1 MIHEA
6 GTHDIGLRLR
16 CGRIGSQTNA
26 KTQVIFLV
34 LKSVKLAL
42 NQASISVKPETNQ
55 SYVRLVIR
63 HLRRRQR
70 KRHSLKKWTR
80 VLSIFIAFT
89 TTGLLCQLYRRT
101 LLGLIPIERHIQVQK
116 REKILSWLVYVL
128 HKTWNWAF
136 SRRSRAVT
144 VKKCTKKVCCTR
156 SYCFAY

>member
-55 SYVRLVIR
+55 STYAWLLGTLGDDSENVAHLKSELAFFQSSSRLLQLAYFVNC
-63 HLRRRQR
+63 RRP
-70 KRHSLKKWTR
+70 
-80 VLSIFIAFT
+80 
-89 TTGLLCQLYRRT
+89 

-116 REKILSWLVYVL
+116 RERILSWLVYVL

-144 VKKCTKKVCCTR
+144 VKKCTKKVCCTC